1 MKYKITI
8 ENGSVVI
15 YKNEKLL
22 TLPKSDGSSFVATF
36 DSIED
41 AEMYLRYVKAYS

>member
-1 MKYKITI
+1 MNYRIAV

-22 TLPKSDGSSFVATF
+22 TLPKSDGTSFIATF

-41 AEMYLRYVKAYS
+41 AETYLRYVRIYS